1 MHPRLNGRPLAT
13 LGTPSMRPLSNS
25 LLRAQRSS
33 SAKPWVR
40 VEALDRMAG
49 IARLRFQR
57 VHTGSEAEGSHAL
70 TNPADGALIRAR
82 VDPTNNHNLYV
93 QRVSNPSP
101 TADFTRWV
109 SLGPAS
115 RDGDVALCSAGTDV
129 LLFSVSSNRRTLY
142 VRASADSGATFG
154 QAVYVTT
161 ASSPITW
168 LAADLKPDGT
178 ALLLYALDNAGLY
191 AIRRSSGSWG
201 NTRLWSNSLSRIN
214 GVAVH
219 YNGDWNV
226 AVAGRDSTGRKSG
239 VWSTVFGDGAAQTL
253 DTWSAL
259 KPVTEAEHVSGLDF
273 RAPFIDHPDVDRLF
287 FIEQVTGAHNRPF
300 YTFTQPS
307 ASYLDN
313 LWREP
318 AAFDLDTAHG
328 LAIGHTASHVWLST
342 ANGVWSAPL
351 NPPPLDLSRDVVS
364 LTGDESARETT
375 WRIALRNNDGRYSR
389 PGEGDLALLT
399 KGSEIRIGLGY
410 VTESGRESSPRA
422 PVWIDGFEHRRTD
435 SSSTLIVR
443 ATGGWGLLAW
453 QQARRERTWAA
464 GEASLLDILRS
475 VLARAGFELVTHPDH
490 FLLNNHRPEFLI
502 EESEPLDM
510 VVERLMSHVPDIL
523 LGTSSDG
530 FVLRVPSATEESS
543 YIYGS
548 GHGILEARYL
558 DPVPR
563 HSRAIVF
570 GSTHTSDLSNWS
582 DFPALFD
589 RPIHIHE
596 ATLDTQEKT
605 DARAHS
611 EARRI
616 AIYPSRG
623 SITVPVNA
631 AQELYDVIE
640 LTDPAVGL
648 ASAKRRVLGLDTR
661 YAVGP
666 KGPRYVQTIHL
677 GVPYPVTSCVKGS

>member
-1 MHPRLNGRPLAT
+1 M
-13 LGTPSMRPLSNS
+13 
-25 LLRAQRSS
+25 
-33 SAKPWVR
+33 
-40 VEALDRMAG
+40 
-49 IARLRFQR
+49 F
-57 VHTGSEAEGSHAL
+57 
-70 TNPADGALIRAR
+70 
-82 VDPTNNHNLYV
+82 
-93 QRVSNPSP
+93 
-101 TADFTRWV
+101 
-109 SLGPAS
+109 
-115 RDGDVALCSAGTDV
+115 
-129 LLFSVSSNRRTLY
+129 
-142 VRASADSGATFG
+142 
-154 QAVYVTT
+154 
-161 ASSPITW
+161 
-168 LAADLKPDGT
+168 
-178 ALLLYALDNAGLY
+178 
-191 AIRRSSGSWG
+191 
-201 NTRLWSNSLSRIN
+201 
-214 GVAVH
+214 
-219 YNGDWNV
+219 
-226 AVAGRDSTGRKSG
+226 
-239 VWSTVFGDGAAQTL
+239 
-253 DTWSAL
+253 
-259 KPVTEAEHVSGLDF
+259 
-273 RAPFIDHPDVDRLF
+273 
-287 FIEQVTGAHNRPF
+287 
-300 YTFTQPS
+300 
-307 ASYLDN
+307 
-313 LWREP
+313 
-318 AAFDLDTAHG
+318 
-328 LAIGHTASHVWLST
+328 
-342 ANGVWSAPL
+342 
-351 NPPPLDLSRDVVS
+351 S
-364 LTGDESARETT
+364 LTGEESARETA
-375 WRIALRNNDGRYSR
+375 WRIELRNNDGRYSL

-453 QQARRERTWAA
+453 QQARRERTWTA
-464 GEASLLDILRS
+464 GEASLFQIILRS

-570 GSTHTSDLSNWS
+570 GSNHTSDLSNWS

-589 RPIHIHE
+589 RPIHIHD

-611 EARRI
+611 ESRRI

-631 AQELYDVIE
+631 GQELYDVIE

-648 ASAKRRVLGLDTR
+648 ASAKRRVHGPRHRVRGRAKGSSVRADHPPRRGLEVRHSCGGRNPEVGPLVLSPSKYERGGGRDFQAHYAILDT
-661 YAVGP
+661 APNAGE
-666 KGPRYVQTIHL
+666 K
-677 GVPYPVTSCVKGS
+677 

>member
-1 MHPRLNGRPLAT
+1 
-13 LGTPSMRPLSNS
+13 MRPLSNS

-57 VHTGSEAEGSHAL
+57 VQIGSEAEGPHAL
-70 TNPADGALIRAR
+70 TIPADGALIRAR
-82 VDPTNNHNLYV
+82 VDPTNSHNLYV

-101 TADFTRWV
+101 TSDFTRWV

-115 RDGDVALCSAGTDV
+115 RDGDVALCSAGADV

-161 ASSPITW
+161 ASSPVTW
-168 LAADLKPDGT
+168 LAADLKPNGT
-178 ALLLYALDNAGLY
+178 VLLLYALVNSGLY
-191 AIRRSSGSWG
+191 AILRSNGSWG
-201 NTRLWSNSLSRIN
+201 SPRIWSNSLSQIN
-214 GVAVH
+214 GVAAH

-226 AVAGRDSTGRKSG
+226 AVAGRDTTGRKSG
-239 VWSTVFGDGAAQTL
+239 VWSTVFGDGAAQPL

-259 KPVTEAEHVSGLDF
+259 KPVTETEYVSGLDF
-273 RAPFIDHPDVDRLF
+273 RAPFIDHPDVERLF

-307 ASYLDN
+307 AAYLDN

-318 AAFDLDTAHG
+318 AAFDMDTAHG

-351 NPPPLDLSRDVVS
+351 NPLPLDLSRDVVS
-364 LTGDESARETT
+364 LTGEESARETT
-375 WRIALRNNDGRYSR
+375 WRIELRNNDGRYSR

-410 VTESGRESSPRA
+410 VTASGRESSPRA

-435 SSSTLIVR
+435 ASSTLIVR

-453 QQARRERTWAA
+453 QQARRERVWAA
-464 GEASLLDILRS
+464 GEASLFQILRS
-475 VLARAGFELVTHPDH
+475 VLARAGFQLVTRPDH
-490 FLLNNHRPEFLI
+490 FLLNNHRPEFLV

-530 FVLRVPSATEESS
+530 FVLRVPSAIEVST
-543 YIYGS
+543 YAYGS
-548 GHGILEARYL
+548 GHGILEARYI

-589 RPIHIHE
+589 RPIHIHD

-616 AIYPSRG
+616 AIHPSQG

-631 AQELYDVIE
+631 GQELYDVIE
-640 LTDPAVGL
+640 LTDPTVGL
-648 ASAKRRVLGLDTR
+648 TSAKRRVLGLDTR

-666 KGPRYVQTIHL
+666 RGPRYVQTIHL
-677 GVPYPVTSCVKGS
+677 GGV

>member
-1 MHPRLNGRPLAT
+1 
-13 LGTPSMRPLSNS
+13 MRPLSNS

-33 SAKPWVR
+33 SAKPWVK

-49 IARLRFQR
+49 IARLRFKR
-57 VHTGSEAEGSHAL
+57 LHMGSEAEGPHAL
-70 TNPADGALIRAR
+70 TFPADGALIRAR
-82 VDPTNNHNLYV
+82 VDPTNSHNLYV

-101 TADFTRWV
+101 TSNFTQWI
-109 SLGPAS
+109 SLGQAS

-161 ASSPITW
+161 AASPITW

-178 ALLLYALDNAGLY
+178 ALLLYTLVNSGLY
-191 AIRRSSGSWG
+191 AIRRSNGSWG
-201 NTRLWSNSLSRIN
+201 PPRIWSNSLSQIN

-239 VWSTVFGDGAAQTL
+239 VWSTVLGDDAAQTL

-259 KPVTEAEHVSGLDF
+259 KPVTEAERVLGLDF

-318 AAFDLDTAHG
+318 AAFDLDTAYG
-328 LAIGHTASHVWLST
+328 LAIGHTASHAWLST

-364 LTGDESARETT
+364 LTGEESARETT
-375 WRIALRNNDGRYSR
+375 WRIELRNNDGRYSR

-410 VTESGRESSPRA
+410 VTASGRESSPRA

-453 QQARRERTWAA
+453 QQARRERIWAA
-464 GEASLLDILRS
+464 GEASLFQILRS
-475 VLARAGFELVTHPDH
+475 VLARAGFELVTRPDH
-490 FLLNNHRPEFLI
+490 FLLNNHRPEFLV

-510 VVERLMSHVPDIL
+510 VVERLMTHVPDIL

-530 FVLRVPSATEESS
+530 FVLRVPSATEESTMLRL
-543 YIYGS
+543 G
-548 GHGILEARYL
+548 AR
-558 DPVPR
+558 DP
-563 HSRAIVF
+563 
-570 GSTHTSDLSNWS
+570 G
-582 DFPALFD
+582 
-589 RPIHIHE
+589 
-596 ATLDTQEKT
+596 
-605 DARAHS
+605 
-611 EARRI
+611 
-616 AIYPSRG
+616 G
-623 SITVPVNA
+623 SI
-631 AQELYDVIE
+631 
-640 LTDPAVGL
+640 
-648 ASAKRRVLGLDTR
+648 S
-661 YAVGP
+661 
-666 KGPRYVQTIHL
+666 
-677 GVPYPVTSCVKGS
+677 